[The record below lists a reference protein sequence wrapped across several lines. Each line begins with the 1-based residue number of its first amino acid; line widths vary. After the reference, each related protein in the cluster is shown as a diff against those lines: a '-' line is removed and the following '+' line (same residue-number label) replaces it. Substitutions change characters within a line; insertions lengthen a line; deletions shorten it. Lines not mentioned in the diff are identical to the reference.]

1 MAAKTFSY
9 VDEYMAGLPPA
20 VRVVLGEVRAIIHR
34 AIPGAEEVIS
44 YRIPA
49 VRVGGGRPLL
59 WFAGWKGH
67 YSLYPVNGATAAHLG
82 AELSRYELGKGTLRL
97 PLSEP
102 IPAKLIE
109 RIAKLRV
116 QQASAKGASSA
127 PTKVRGTRPP
137 AARPPATRPRTR
149 TTAASSL
156 PAALR
161 EALKAEP
168 RAKAVFD
175 SLAPSHRQAYA
186 RWIASAKRADTQG
199 RRASSA
205 VQMLLRGK
213 PSA

>member
-127 PTKVRGTRPP
+127 PTKVRGTRP
-137 AARPPATRPRTR
+137 RTR